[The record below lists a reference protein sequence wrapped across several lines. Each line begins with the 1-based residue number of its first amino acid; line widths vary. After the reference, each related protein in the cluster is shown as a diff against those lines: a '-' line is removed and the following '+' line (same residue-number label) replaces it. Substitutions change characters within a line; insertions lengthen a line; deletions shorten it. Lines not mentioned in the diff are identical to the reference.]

1 MSWLSEDSI
10 HASYPLDWTSDIV
23 SFSDVALTTVQ
34 SKKGWRENIM
44 KRKNCDTYVKMGFS
58 NLRDS
63 GICAMNNFEF
73 WRQISLLLFV
83 VCF

>member
-1 MSWLSEDSI
+1 MQKLEVSEFRTTLFILTNKSNIIIFFDEKWQF
-10 HASYPLDWTSDIV
+10 LKKLRN
-23 SFSDVALTTVQ
+23 AL
-34 SKKGWRENIM
+34 KKPE
-44 KRKNCDTYVKMGFS
+44 KNKKQLLKMGFS

>member
-1 MSWLSEDSI
+1 MSEVFTILISSLCVKTDKSMYELFQGQPTIYWSHKHYEQRL
-10 HASYPLDWTSDIV
+10 
-23 SFSDVALTTVQ
+23 
-34 SKKGWRENIM
+34 REL
-44 KRKNCDTYVKMGFS
+44 KMGFS

>member
-1 MSWLSEDSI
+1 MSCVQNG
-10 HASYPLDWTSDIV
+10 V
-23 SFSDVALTTVQ
+23 SRRIPN
-34 SKKGWRENIM
+34 KGIIEAAVEINL
-44 KRKNCDTYVKMGFS
+44 KMGFS